1 MNCLRHDNIL
11 GIGGTYHI
19 ILNLIQDLKKN
30 PPTLTLP
37 LKGGREK
44 LVGRLYYA
52 DRKINS
58 RVSKPDL
65 QVTMAQNDINT
76 FPRPTGEELR
86 ERGLSAYDEILRE
99 NRTFFTKSEILE
111 KVVKRVQDDR
121 VVSGAHSKELNVLT
135 SYRLNGFKK
144 KAGATH
150 VDMSGNIRCAAFT
163 LAEVLITLA
172 IIGIVAALTIP
183 TLITNYQKKQT
194 ASKLKQTYS
203 IISQALTMAQAEHG
217 DTTTWEV
224 AGIYD
229 TPTNDTNFNHED
241 VITKFTTKYFM
252 PYVKVAKDYG
262 YTQYSKIDYDGDYLP
277 ATGLISNSRSAYGYI
292 LLLSGNVLIRIG
304 IGTGCLNNERNPDG
318 TCVTQTYKNIVFKV
332 DINGFDKP
340 NVIGKDVFNMTFDLR
355 KKVFGF
361 HNYGIS
367 TRQRYLDNCKSDE
380 DAQVCGYLIFLDGWE
395 IKDDYPWF

>member
-1 MNCLRHDNIL
+1 MRDLNKNIKRFFA
-11 GIGGTYHI
+11 GAQNDKTVR
-19 ILNLIQDLKKN
+19 N
-30 PPTLTLP
+30 
-37 LKGGREK
+37 
-44 LVGRLYYA
+44 VGRHYYA

-76 FPRPTGEELR
+76 FPRPTGEGLR
-86 ERGLSAYDEILRE
+86 ERGLSAYDEIL
-99 NRTFFTKSEILE
+99 NQ
-111 KVVKRVQDDR
+111 VQDDR
-121 VVSGAHSKELNVLT
+121 VVSETHSKELNVLT

-144 KAGATH
+144 KA
-150 VDMSGNIRCAAFT
+150 AFT
-163 LAEVLITLA
+163 LAEVLITLG

-229 TPTNDTNFNHED
+229 TPTNDTNFNHEEA
-241 VITKFTTKYFM
+241 ITKFTTKYFM

-262 YTQYSKIDYDGDYLP
+262 YTQYSKIGYDGDYLP

-340 NVIGKDVFNMTFDLR
+340 NVIGKDVFNMTFDVR
-355 KKVFGF
+355 KKTFGF

>member
-1 MNCLRHDNIL
+1 
-11 GIGGTYHI
+11 
-19 ILNLIQDLKKN
+19 
-30 PPTLTLP
+30 
-37 LKGGREK
+37 
-44 LVGRLYYA
+44 
-52 DRKINS
+52 
-58 RVSKPDL
+58 
-65 QVTMAQNDINT
+65 MAQNDINT
-76 FPRPTGEELR
+76 FPRPTGEGLR

-121 VVSGAHSKELNVLT
+121 VVNGAHRNHT
-135 SYRLNGFKK
+135 PHY
-144 KAGATH
+144 TH
-150 VDMSGNIRCAAFT
+150 STHAKRAAFT
-163 LAEVLITLA
+163 LAEVLITLG

-241 VITKFTTKYFM
+241 AITKFATKYFM

-262 YTQYSKIDYDGDYLP
+262 YTQYSKIGYDGDYLP

>member
-1 MNCLRHDNIL
+1 
-11 GIGGTYHI
+11 
-19 ILNLIQDLKKN
+19 
-30 PPTLTLP
+30 
-37 LKGGREK
+37 
-44 LVGRLYYA
+44 
-52 DRKINS
+52 
-58 RVSKPDL
+58 
-65 QVTMAQNDINT
+65 MAQNDINT
-76 FPRPTGEELR
+76 FPRPTGEGLR

-121 VVSGAHSKELNVLT
+121 VVSETHSKELNVLT

-229 TPTNDTNFNHED
+229 TPTNDTNFNHEEA
-241 VITKFTTKYFM
+241 ITKFTTKYFM

-262 YTQYSKIDYDGDYLP
+262 YTQYSQIGYDGDYLP